1 MKVAING
8 FGRIGRLV
16 FRIME
21 NDPDFS
27 IVAIN
32 SPSGAEQASYLLRF
46 DSIHG
51 SYKKD
56 EISFDEDSITVS
68 GKKIRVYSEKDPK
81 NLPWDELD
89 IDLVF
94 ECSGHFNSLEG
105 ASLHIEAG
113 AKKVICSAPCGD
125 DVKTIV
131 YGVNENI
138 LNSEDKIISAA
149 SCTTN
154 CLAPTLKVL
163 NDNFKVIK
171 GFMTT
176 VHAYTSDQGL
186 LDGSHNKGV
195 KERRGRGA
203 VNIIPTS
210 TGAAKAI
217 GRVLPEMDGK
227 LSGSAIRVPVQDGS
241 LINLVVKLNMKV
253 TPEMI
258 NKVFI
263 ESKNEVLGAT
273 YDSVVSSDI
282 IGDTHGGIV
291 DLSLTEALDISDG
304 ELVKIVCWY
313 DNEYGY
319 SNQMVRTAK
328 YFINL

>member
-16 FRIME
+16 FRLIDDDDNFE
-21 NDPDFS
+21 

-32 SPSGAEQASYLLRF
+32 NPSGAEQASYLLRF

-56 EISFDEDSITVS
+56 EISYDEDSITVS
-68 GKKIRVYSEKDPK
+68 GKKVLVFSEKDPK
-81 NLPWDELD
+81 NLPWSDLD

-94 ECSGHFNSLEG
+94 ECTGHFNSLEG
-105 ASLHIEAG
+105 ASLHLDAG
-113 AKKVICSAPCGD
+113 AKKVICSAPCGSD
-125 DVKTIV
+125 IKTVV

-138 LNSEDKIISAA
+138 LDGNDKIISAA

-154 CLAPTLKVL
+154 CLAPVLKVL
-163 NDNFKVIK
+163 NDNFGVIK

-176 VHAYTSDQGL
+176 IHAYTSDQGL
-186 LDGSHNKGV
+186 LDGSHKKGV
-195 KERRGRGA
+195 KERRGRSA
-203 VNIIPTS
+203 MNMIPTS

-227 LSGSAIRVPVQDGS
+227 LSGSAIRVPVSDGS

-253 TPEMI
+253 TPDMI

-263 ESKNEVLGAT
+263 ENKNEVLGAT
-273 YDSVVSSDI
+273 YDAVVSSDI
-282 IGDTHGGIV
+282 IGDNHGGIV

-304 ELVKIVCWY
+304 ELVKIICWY

-319 SNQMVRTAK
+319 TNQLVRTAK
-328 YFINL
+328 YFLGL

>member
-16 FRIME
+16 FRLIDD
-21 NDPDFS
+21 DPDFEV
-27 IVAIN
+27 VAIN
-32 SPSGAEQASYLLRF
+32 NPSGAEQASYLLRF
-46 DSIHG
+46 DSVHG

-56 EISFDEDSITVS
+56 EISYDDNSITVT
-68 GKKIRVYSEKDPK
+68 GKKVRVFSEKDPK
-81 NLPWDELD
+81 NLPWGELD

-94 ECSGHFNSLEG
+94 ECTGHFNSLDG
-105 ASLHIEAG
+105 ASNHIEAG

-131 YGVNENI
+131 YGVNEGI
-138 LNSEDKIISAA
+138 LNSDDKIISAA

-154 CLAPTLKVL
+154 CLAPVLKVL
-163 NDNFKVIK
+163 NDNFGVIR

-176 VHAYTSDQGL
+176 IHAYTSDQGL
-186 LDGSHNKGV
+186 LDGSHKKGV
-195 KERRGRGA
+195 KERRGRSA
-203 VNIIPTS
+203 MNMIPTS

-227 LSGSAIRVPVQDGS
+227 LSGSAIRVPVSDGS
-241 LINLVVKLNMKV
+241 LINLVVKLNMDV
-253 TPEMI
+253 NPDII

-263 ESKNEVLGAT
+263 ENKNEVLGAT
-273 YDSVVSSDI
+273 YDAVVSSDI
-282 IGDTHGGIV
+282 VGDNHGGIV
-291 DLSLTEALDISDG
+291 DLSLTETLDISDG
-304 ELVKIVCWY
+304 ELVKIICWY

-319 SNQMVRTAK
+319 TNQLVRTAK
-328 YFINL
+328 YFCKL